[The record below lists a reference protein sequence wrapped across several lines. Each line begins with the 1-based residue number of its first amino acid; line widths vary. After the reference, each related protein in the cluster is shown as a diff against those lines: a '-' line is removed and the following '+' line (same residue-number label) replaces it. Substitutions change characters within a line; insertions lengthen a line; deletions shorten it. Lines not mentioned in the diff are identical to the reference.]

1 MTYVYEYELAAAFFM
16 AVLYIFLKLQYSSKI
31 LGNRLFQRL
40 TFMAMLADGL
50 DVVAALAIDRFAD
63 LSFWTV
69 MLVNTVY
76 FIATMVFGVYFV
88 EYAYYLR
95 YKERHIDF
103 MYILTKLIAFAYI
116 VMMLHNS
123 VSGYVFYFDENGNY
137 IHGSLYMLVYFIP
150 FFYYVISV
158 ISTII
163 IFPEFT
169 VKQRISTII
178 YACVAL
184 SGSAI
189 QLLVASNY
197 LLSMFT
203 MCLGIVMM
211 FFTLQTPDYQ
221 KLMDT
226 MLELEKTKK
235 ETEEARDEADR
246 ANKSKSDFLATMS
259 HEIRTPINSILGMD
273 EILLRENLS
282 DSQRQYALNIKSAGN
297 SLLSLINDILDLS
310 KIETGKLDIV
320 PGDYDLA
327 ELLKE
332 CYSLVEKRAADKEL
346 ELKVINDPSIPR
358 KLMGDA
364 NRVRQVIV
372 NVLNNAVKYTQRGY
386 VYLGIGWKSQGPTDL
401 LLKISVEDSG
411 IGIAPD
417 NIDKIF
423 EAYTRS
429 DEKKTKNI
437 EGTGLGLS
445 ITKQLVDLMGGSIRV
460 ESEVDKGST
469 FFIEIPQK
477 TAERT
482 TRTSYQKLGMFYKDI
497 YEPAAFGKKYHEKF
511 RAPGAVILAV
521 DDVVMNLEV
530 VRGLLRQ
537 TQIKVEFAESGMEA
551 LEKIQEKHYD
561 LILMDHMMPH
571 MSGLEVFKRM
581 KEMEHL
587 CKTTPVIILTANA
600 LAGEKEEYLKLGFD
614 DYLAKPIKGK
624 ELEEM
629 LFKYIPRELIVTD
642 DDFSV
647 TFTEPAIDEVIH
659 PTQNFARKNS
669 ENTISG
675 TNDGPE
681 LDYVDEELGLMY
693 MGDDRMFYDEVR
705 TLFVNDNKVDEIN
718 AYFEA
723 KDWKNYAVL
732 MHALKS
738 TSLNIGAKNLSDAAF
753 KLEKA
758 AKETDTLVIEAW
770 HEKVMT
776 AYKKVI
782 DKIKNGRI

>member
-1 MTYVYEYELAAAFFM
+1 
-16 AVLYIFLKLQYSSKI
+16 
-31 LGNRLFQRL
+31 
-40 TFMAMLADGL
+40 
-50 DVVAALAIDRFAD
+50 
-63 LSFWTV
+63 
-69 MLVNTVY
+69 
-76 FIATMVFGVYFV
+76 
-88 EYAYYLR
+88 
-95 YKERHIDF
+95 
-103 MYILTKLIAFAYI
+103 
-116 VMMLHNS
+116 
-123 VSGYVFYFDENGNY
+123 
-137 IHGSLYMLVYFIP
+137 MLVYIIP
-150 FFYYVISV
+150 FFYYLISV
-158 ISTII
+158 ISTFH
-163 IFPEFT
+163 IFPKFT
-169 VKQRISTII
+169 FKQKMSTII

-184 SGSAI
+184 SGSVI
-189 QLLVASNY
+189 QIMIPGKY

-221 KLMDT
+221 KLVDT

-273 EILLRENLS
+273 EILLRENLT
-282 DSQRQYALNIKSAGN
+282 DSQRQYAQNIKSAGN
-297 SLLSLINDILDLS
+297 ALLSLINDILDLS
-310 KIETGKLDIV
+310 KIETGKLDII
-320 PGDYDLA
+320 PGDYDLG
-327 ELLKE
+327 ELIKE

-346 ELKVINDPSIPR
+346 ELKVINDPSIPK
-358 KLMGDA
+358 KLMGDEK
-364 NRVRQVIV
+364 RVRQVIV
-372 NVLNNAVKYTQRGY
+372 NVLNNAVKYTQKGY
-386 VYLGIGWKSQGPTDL
+386 VYMGIGWKSQGPTDL

-429 DEKKTKNI
+429 DEKKNKNI

-445 ITKQLVDLMGGSIRV
+445 ITKQLVELMGGSIRV

-469 FFIEIPQK
+469 FFIEIPQR
-477 TAERT
+477 TAVRT

-497 YEPAAFGKKYHEKF
+497 YESAPSGSKYHEKF

-537 TQIKVEFAESGMEA
+537 TQIKVEFAESGIEA

-581 KEMEHL
+581 KETEHF

-614 DYLAKPIKGK
+614 DYLAKPIKGS

-642 DDFSV
+642 EDPSV
-647 TFTEPAIDEVIH
+647 TFLEPAIDEVIYSK
-659 PTQNFARKNS
+659 QNFARKNS
-669 ENTISG
+669 ENTTSG
-675 TNDGPE
+675 TYDGPE

-693 MGDDRMFYDEVR
+693 MGDDRMFYNEVR
-705 TLFVNDNKVDEIN
+705 TLFVNDNKLNELN
-718 AYFEA
+718 ALFEE
-723 KDWKNYAVL
+723 KNWKNYAVL

-738 TSLNIGAKNLSDAAF
+738 TSLNIGAKNLSDAAA

-758 AKETDTLVIEAW
+758 AKENDDLVIETC

-776 AYKKVI
+776 AYEKVLN
-782 DKIKNGRI
+782 KIKNGKI